1 MDTLEATLNIEKAIS
16 TLSADTN
23 DDTLKLARLEVRG
36 ILQKYA
42 DLEEDKSLTLI
53 DSIKAISDF
62 GTKKKLRNVS
72 LLVLRLNSIPNFFP
86 KQSAGAGLDAKIIAL
101 LEPKLPDF
109 YKRFDIDKKS
119 QTYEKLDKLYEVH
132 DFCLSKLNCLT
143 LVPAKIESITAEK
156 QMILKSVGDKTLN
169 SYLSHYE
176 FPKIRSSIEVIITQV
191 VDLSKSID
199 STFTRRVKEL
209 SDLLGDE
216 LRFCQ
221 ENYSFITNDFYA
233 PFLEKVKTVI
243 DNEAIRSK
251 ERFRCEIVSR
261 NGSNF
266 ELEKKYPLYRE
277 NEDVKIYLALR
288 NTGPGIAEKV
298 TSYISEKND
307 DVLLYTEDIDLG
319 SVQPG
324 DFVLPISFNVCTP
337 LESVILEVVIS
348 WEQIGVTDDNFI
360 SLSVTI
366 NAQSSTIDWESLKYR
381 NPYSLDIAIGA
392 DFYGRRDKLDRLV
405 SRAKMKNMQSSY
417 ITGQR
422 RVGKSSLAKAVED
435 SVTNQIPNCHVLN
448 IECGDFKHPDAV
460 STVNALGENIEYFLS
475 EYLPQNVSAPLSPM
489 NGSLAS
495 LSRLIMSLGKT
506 EPDKKFL
513 IIIDEFDEINQELYR
528 FSEIAET
535 FFLNIRSLSGKR
547 NISFCLIGAE
557 RMSFVMSSQG
567 EKLNK
572 FSRESLNTF
581 KQDEEWQDYEDLIK
595 SNLQEIII
603 WHDNAIRAVHNIT
616 NGHPYFTKQICSA
629 IFDNAVASRDSEI
642 SIEEVEKSVAML
654 VSELDVNA
662 FQHFWRDGIQGE
674 LDEVEIITLKR
685 CRILVGYAR
694 AKRLSHETTVDNIK
708 SHVHSN
714 QITEADLMPI
724 LTDFCRRGIMQESDN
739 SFHIVIPLFE
749 LWLVN
754 QGFNLLIADQLGD
767 ELAEKRQLEEDKA
780 YISDKEIEEL
790 LDHWPS
796 YRGVEIVISDIR
808 NWISQV
814 SSHIQQRL
822 LFNLLKNIRFY
833 GDRDIR
839 SLLKSLHE
847 KIRRNLPVIVQ
858 RSKAQRRKD
867 IWITYVDGPG
877 KSGAQF
883 ASQYAEENLISTTC
897 VKEISE
903 LDNIVKRKE
912 GIPNEIQAIIVI
924 DDFIGSGNSLST
936 SIEAFYERNGSFIRD
951 NNVSMV
957 IGVLCGT
964 PEGEEHVRTT
974 LSTLDA
980 NSDLVVCETLENR
993 HFAFG
998 EGNGIWADIDE
1009 LHSAKELC
1017 QRLGIYVDKSRP
1029 LGYNEQGL
1037 LVVFSRNCPNNT
1049 LPILHSIGRGEDRW
1063 KPLFERIKH

>member
-1 MDTLEATLNIEKAIS
+1 MDTLEAALGIEKAICS
-16 TLSADTN
+16 LSFDTT
-23 DDTLKLARLEVRG
+23 DDTLKVARLEVRG
-36 ILQKYA
+36 LLQKYA
-42 DLEEDKSLTLI
+42 DIEEDKSLTLI
-53 DSIKAISDF
+53 ESIKAISDF
-62 GTKKKLRNVS
+62 GTKKKLRNIS
-72 LLVLRLNSIPNFFP
+72 LLVLRLSAIPNFFP
-86 KQSAGAGLDAKIIAL
+86 KQTSGSGVDAKIIAL

-109 YKRFDIDKKS
+109 YKRFDIDVKS

-143 LVPAKIESITAEK
+143 EVPAKIESITAEK
-156 QMILKSVGDKTLN
+156 QMILKSVGDKILN
-169 SYLSHYE
+169 AYLSPYE
-176 FPKIRSSIEVIITQV
+176 FHKIRSSIEVIITQV

-209 SDLLGDE
+209 SDLLDDE
-216 LRFCQ
+216 LRFCK
-221 ENYSFITNDFYA
+221 EKISFITSDFYR

-243 DNEAIRSK
+243 DNEAVRSK
-251 ERFRCEIVSR
+251 ERFRCEIISR
-261 NGSNF
+261 NGTSF
-266 ELEKKYPLYRE
+266 ELEKKYPLHRE
-277 NEDVKIYLALR
+277 NEDVKIFLALK
-288 NTGPGIAEKV
+288 NSGPGIAEKV

-307 DVLLYTEDIDLG
+307 NVLLYTEDIDLG
-319 SVQPG
+319 SVHPG
-324 DFVLPISFNVCTP
+324 DFVLPISFNVITP
-337 LESVILEVVIS
+337 ISSVTLEIIIS
-348 WEQIGVTDDNFI
+348 WEQIGVAEENFI

-366 NAQSSTIDWESLKYR
+366 TAQSSTIDWDSIKYK
-381 NPYSLDIAIGA
+381 NPYSLDIAIGE
-392 DFYGRRDKLDRLV
+392 DFYGRKDKLDRLV
-405 SRAKMKNMQSSY
+405 SRAQMKNMQSSY

-435 SVTNQIPNCHVLN
+435 LVTNNIPDCHVLN
-448 IECGDFKHPDAV
+448 IECGDFKHPDAI
-460 STVNALGENIEYFLS
+460 STVNALGENIGYFLS
-475 EYLPQNVSAPLSPM
+475 EYLPQNLSPILGSM

-495 LSRLIMSLGKT
+495 LSRLIMSLEKI
-506 EPDKKFL
+506 EPNKKFL

-535 FFLNIRSLSGKR
+535 FFLNIRSLSGKK
-547 NISFCLIGAE
+547 NIGFCLIGAE

-595 SNLQEIII
+595 SSLKEVII

-629 IFDNAVASRDSEI
+629 IFDNAVSSRDSEI
-642 SIEEVEKSVAML
+642 SVEEVEKSVTRL
-654 VSELDVNA
+654 VAELDVNA

-685 CRILVGYAR
+685 CRVLVGYAR
-694 AKRLSHETTVDNIK
+694 SKRLSHETTVENIK

-714 QITEADLMPI
+714 QITEADLLPI

-739 SFHIVIPLFE
+739 RFEIVIPLFE
-749 LWLVN
+749 LWLIN

-767 ELAEKRQLEEDKA
+767 ELAEKRQIEEDLA
-780 YISDKEIEEL
+780 YISDNEIEEL
-790 LDHWPS
+790 LDRWPS
-796 YRGVEIVISDIR
+796 YRGVEIVTSDIR

-814 SSHIQQRL
+814 SSHMQQRL

-833 GDRDIR
+833 GDSDIR
-839 SLLKSLHE
+839 TLLKSLHD
-847 KIRRNLPVIVQ
+847 KIRRSLPVNVQ

-867 IWITYVDGPG
+867 TWVTYVDGPG
-877 KSGAQF
+877 KSGSQF

-897 VKEISE
+897 VKEIAE
-903 LDNIVKRKE
+903 LDNIVQRKE
-912 GIPNEIQAIIVI
+912 GIPPEIKAIIII
-924 DDFIGSGNSLST
+924 DDFIGSGNTLST
-936 SIEAFYERNGSFIRD
+936 SIAGFYERNGACIRD
-951 NNVSMV
+951 NDVNVV

-964 PEGEEHVRTT
+964 PEGEERVRTT
-974 LSTLDA
+974 LSSLDT
-980 NSDLVVCETLENR
+980 NSDLVVCETLEKK

-998 EGNGIWADIDE
+998 DSNGIWADIDE

-1017 QRLGIYVDKSRP
+1017 QRLGVFVDKSRP

-1049 LPILHSIGRGEDRW
+1049 LPILHTVGRGEDRW